1 MQILTAFVIMGLIGA
16 VAVVLVAAAALVRL
30 LPLLIVVLVV
40 VRALR
45 WWGRRGHRRRA
56 PSPPTPP
63 RPITAPGS
71 APPPWPTMP
80 RPDGWVMVPMW
91 LDPHGRGQHHR
102 VIDAEVIS
110 VDEHHG

>member
-1 MQILTAFVIMGLIGA
+1 MQVLIALVMMGLIGV

-40 VRALR
+40 VGAVR
-45 WWGRRGHRRRA
+45 WFERPGRRRPA
-56 PSPPTPP
+56 PCPPAPP
-63 RPITAPGS
+63 RPIAAPRPV
-71 APPPWPTMP
+71 PPPWPPMP
-80 RPDGWVMVPMW
+80 RPDGWVMVPVW
-91 LDPHGRGQHHR
+91 IPHGRAQHHP